1 MSSAF
6 ALVRFPDG
14 RVRAGVYHGTSDVLH
29 PWLWDSIEE
38 AWDHPAHMRD
48 WNEPPEGVTYEVTVF
63 SDYGRGFYWPA
74 HAAWNVVLDNLMP
87 YEHCYMQMAKGRPEW
102 VDVWLAALTPSA
114 PPEGKA

>member
-38 AWDHPAHMRD
+38 AWDHRRPAVMRD
-48 WNEPPEGVTYEVTVF
+48 WNEPAEGVTYEVTVF
-63 SDYGRGFYWPA
+63 SDYGGGFYWPA
-74 HAAWNVVLDNLMP
+74 RAAWNVVLDNLMP
-87 YEHCYMQMAKGRPEW
+87 YENCYKQMVNGRPEW
-102 VDVWLAALTPSA
+102 ADVWLAALTPTE
-114 PPEGKA
+114 PTQT